1 MPVENRRKYLRTH
14 YISPIKY
21 HVVGLEKIH
30 AGGLSVDI
38 SKGGLGMIT
47 GYPLEVGNILVFEE
61 DFEFK
66 TDNISVNTSI
76 VRWTRE
82 IEKDRYRVGL
92 EFIR

>member
-1 MPVENRRKYLRTH
+1 
-14 YISPIKY
+14 
-21 HVVGLEKIH
+21 
-30 AGGLSVDI
+30 
-38 SKGGLGMIT
+38 
-47 GYPLEVGNILVFEE
+47 LVFEE